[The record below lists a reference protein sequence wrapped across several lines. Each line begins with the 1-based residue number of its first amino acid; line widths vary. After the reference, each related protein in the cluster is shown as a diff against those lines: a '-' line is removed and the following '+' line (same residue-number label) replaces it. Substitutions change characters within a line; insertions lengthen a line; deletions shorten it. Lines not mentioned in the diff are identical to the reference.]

1 MLKSETLKIMEFNAG
16 EIKKPVLIRYSVKVE
31 VKNPMLYDE
40 DVLKL
45 INSVKSLP
53 DVYETIEFYYEVA
66 DSRLTRLERQRII
79 IKINSRLYYELVL
92 DDDLELFFCL
102 LRLFKQ
108 YETSVEAYEQLVTT
122 GMLLNVIEANQI

>member
-31 VKNPMLYDE
+31 VKNPMPYDE

-53 DVYETIEFYYEVA
+53 DVYEKIEFYYEVA

-79 IKINSRLYYELVL
+79 IKINGILYYELIL

-102 LRLFKQ
+102 LRLFKH
-108 YETSVEAYEQLVTT
+108 YETSVESYEQLVTT
-122 GMLLNVIEANQI
+122 GMLLNVIEANRI

>member
-31 VKNPMLYDE
+31 VENPMPYDE

-45 INSVKSLP
+45 ISSVKSLP
-53 DVYETIEFYYEVA
+53 DVYEKIEFYYEVA
-66 DSRLTRLERQRII
+66 DSRLTRLDRQRII
-79 IKINSRLYYELVL
+79 IKINSRLYYELIL